1 MSEDFKEKLWWIV
14 EKIPF
19 KSENLIVIKKDCK
32 LNPKE
37 VFSEKYEKY
46 FLELGSGWGEVGVE
60 LAKQNPNMGFILME
74 KNRGRLLY
82 TDKLINS
89 AGLKNIKLACANF
102 NWFLRELY
110 MENSFD
116 EILLNFPDP
125 WPKKK
130 HWINRTISVDFIH
143 TVKLLLKSNGRFR
156 FATDHGGYG
165 RKAISILRKNPVLQK
180 EIEYSFQREN
190 FPISVFEKEKLEEKK
205 TIYYLERFN
214 EEN

>member
-19 KSENLIVIKKDCK
+19 KSENLIVIKKDYK
-32 LNPKE
+32 LNPEELFGERYK
-37 VFSEKYEKY
+37 KY

-60 LAKQNPNMGFILME
+60 LAKQNPDTGFILME

-82 TDKLINS
+82 TDKLINQF
-89 AGLKNIKLACANF
+89 GLKNLKLACANF
-102 NWFLRELY
+102 NWFLQELY
-110 MENSFD
+110 TQNAFD

-130 HWINRTISVDFIH
+130 HRINRTINADFIH
-143 TVKLLLKSNGRFR
+143 TLKYLLKSKGRFR

-165 RKAISILRKNPVLQK
+165 RKAISILRKTPILKK
-180 EIEYSFQREN
+180 EIEYSFLREN
-190 FPISVFEKEKLEEKK
+190 FPISVFEKEKREEKK